1 MKTYFTIE
9 ELCNTDT
16 GFANVP
22 NAEQKANLQHLID
35 NLLNPVRTKLGM
47 AIRVNSGFRSKEVN
61 VAVKGQ
67 PNSQHLKGEAADIT
81 CKDNARLY
89 RLIKE
94 HLLFDQ
100 LIWEKGND
108 AAPLWIHVS
117 IKRNGQNRK
126 QTLRLR

>member
-22 NAEQKANLQHLID
+22 NAEQLKNLQYLID
-35 NLLNPVRTKLGM
+35 TLLNPVSVQLGM
-47 AIRVNSGFRSKEVN
+47 AICVNSGFRSQQVN

-81 CKDNARLY
+81 CADNAQLY

-108 AAPLWIHVS
+108 TAPLWIHVS

-126 QTLRLR
+126 QTLRIR